1 MAAVQIGT
9 KLKIGFGGN
18 TYANTYAEEV
28 TVSKP
33 NGNVEVIKDELGAT
47 LTKILMDPGTKISG
61 TFVLAD
67 AASIDPPAEG
77 DTVTI
82 GTVTGYCESAEAKF
96 KDGATRLTMTIIKED
111 SMTYT

>member
-18 TYANTYAEEV
+18 TYANTFAEDV

-33 NGNVEVIKDELGAT
+33 NGNVEVIKDEVGAT

-82 GTVTGYCESAEAKF
+82 GSVTGYCESAEAKF
-96 KDGATRLTMTIIKED
+96 TAGATRLALTIIKED
-111 SMTYT
+111 SMTYS